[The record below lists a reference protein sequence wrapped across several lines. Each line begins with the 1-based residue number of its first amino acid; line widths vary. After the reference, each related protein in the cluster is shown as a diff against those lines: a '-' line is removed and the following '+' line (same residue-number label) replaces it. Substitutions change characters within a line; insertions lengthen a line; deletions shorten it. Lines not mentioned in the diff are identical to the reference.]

1 MYKVMDRRHFTEQPR
16 KLVLLGNTNVGKSAI
31 LLRYVN
37 NEFQPGAVPTVGA
50 SFTTKR
56 LPQTDGSVL
65 KLDLWDTAGQERYRS
80 LIPMY
85 YKDAAVAIVVYDV
98 SSPESFRGA
107 QEWVQEVQV
116 HANPEI
122 LIALVGNK
130 IDLPAEVKAEDVFE
144 FIQEKH
150 LLHYE
155 MSAKTGE
162 GVQETFTELSGW
174 LYNVLPTPRSSL
186 SLKDHKESSGS
197 HSCCW

>member
-1 MYKVMDRRHFTEQPR
+1 MDGRVYTEQPR
-16 KLVLLGNTNVGKSAI
+16 KLVLLGNTNVGKTAI

-37 NEFQPGAVPTVGA
+37 NEFQPSAVPTVGA

-98 SSPESFRGA
+98 SSLESFLGA
-107 QEWVQEVQV
+107 KEWVEEVRI
-116 HANPEI
+116 HANPDV
-122 LIALVGNK
+122 LITLIGNK
-130 IDLPAEVKAEDVFE
+130 IDLDRVIPPAVVSTFAEDNS
-144 FIQEKH
+144 
-150 LLHYE
+150 LSHYE

-162 GVQETFTELSGW
+162 GVLEAFAHLTSQ
-174 LYNVLPTPRSSL
+174 LYNVLPTPRNSL
-186 SLKDHKESSGS
+186 NLKNHKEPIGSSGS
-197 HSCCW
+197 NCCW